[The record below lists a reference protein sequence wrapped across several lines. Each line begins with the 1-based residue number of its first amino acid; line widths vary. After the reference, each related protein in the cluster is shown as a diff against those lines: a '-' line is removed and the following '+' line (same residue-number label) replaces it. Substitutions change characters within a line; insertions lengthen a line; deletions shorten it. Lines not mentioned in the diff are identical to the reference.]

1 MIHGDD
7 ILVTTNIGGSQVA
20 VAACKTCGF
29 DISQNF
35 IEACSPTSGR
45 TKKKIPTDY
54 GWSVSCDCLVA
65 NPQYA
70 KQWIDA
76 VKNGTELTLQFLM
89 VGFKVVGKAFVKSC
103 KANGAKGSLANL
115 SVQFEGSEG
124 IDTDDKA
131 WDYINGTLYTY
142 GNYDETTK
150 TLGYMTEADR
160 PKNGTFVE
168 DEQNPENNTLYAPQT
183 PSES

>member
-7 ILVTTNIGGSQVA
+7 VIVTTNIGGSQAA
-20 VAACKTCGF
+20 VAACKSCSF

-35 IEACSPTSGR
+35 IDACSPTSGR

-54 GWSVSCDCLVA
+54 EWSVSCDGLVA

-76 VKNGTELTLQFLM
+76 VKNGTELTLQFIM
-89 VGFKVVGKAFVKSC
+89 VGFKVVGKVFVKSC

-115 SVQFEGSEG
+115 SV
-124 IDTDDKA
+124 
-131 WDYINGTLYTY
+131 
-142 GNYDETTK
+142 
-150 TLGYMTEADR
+150 
-160 PKNGTFVE
+160 
-168 DEQNPENNTLYAPQT
+168 
-183 PSES
+183 